1 MFARYHQGTASSPP
15 LNQMKAIMKLTMAIE
30 RRRESSIN
38 QILPFSQGRLLPKTV
53 SIISEF

>member
-15 LNQMKAIMKLTMAIE
+15 LNQMKAMKLTMAIE